1 MCPREK
7 TSPQIL
13 ALYVIWLDSCYR
25 SAERRVGT
33 VMAGQSSHKFNS
45 TQRDDHLHQ
54 RNRTYLDVGI
64 VDILDFIW
72 LGTQKSETMSWC
84 DMHG

>member
-1 MCPREK
+1 
-7 TSPQIL
+7 
-13 ALYVIWLDSCYR
+13 
-25 SAERRVGT
+25 
-33 VMAGQSSHKFNS
+33 MAGQSSHKFNS